1 MKKLIENMHQIFAVI
16 KIDLIAFYNFI
27 DRNFIKILSI
37 IYIAISLLF
46 VKNELLIILAIISVC
61 FIIAIAIYKTIHKAF
76 KENVVKDYKRFT
88 VKKSNGDIEVSKNR
102 LNQAIIFLS
111 YLEDEYEKK

>member
-1 MKKLIENMHQIFAVI
+1 MKKLIEDMHQIFAVI

-27 DRNFIKILSI
+27 DRNFIRILSV

-46 VKNELLIILAIISVC
+46 VKNEFLFALAIISIC
-61 FIIAIAIYKTIHKAF
+61 FIIAIAMHKIIHKAI

-111 YLEDEYEKK
+111 YLEDEYENK

>member
-16 KIDLIAFYNFI
+16 KIDLIAFCNFI
-27 DRNFIKILSI
+27 DRNFIGILSI

-46 VKNELLIILAIISVC
+46 AKNELLTTLAIISIC
-61 FIIAIAIYKTIHKAF
+61 FIIAIAIYKIVHKAL